1 MLKLFAPTA
10 IALSCLVTSAD
21 AAGIHDFNPSN
32 VGPRHT
38 QRQLR
43 GDCYRTRDNS
53 RVCWFRTNAGTYSV
67 AIHDTDY
74 PAYPAAMSISCV
86 TGKWQSY
93 SGMPKQ
99 QMSMWA
105 RLFCNQR

>member
-1 MLKLFAPTA
+1 MIKLLAPTA
-10 IALSCLVTSAD
+10 IALSSLVSPAF
-21 AAGIHDFNPSN
+21 AAGIHDFTPSN
-32 VGPRHT
+32 VGQRHT
-38 QRQLR
+38 QQLK

-53 RVCWFRTNAGTYSV
+53 RVCWFRTNTGVYSV
-67 AIHDTDY
+67 AIYDTDY
-74 PAYPAAMSISCV
+74 PAYPAAMTISCT

-105 RLFCNQR
+105 RLFCSQR